1 LNEKTKSNIL
11 NFLKKRIK
19 ETSPD
24 SRSEGKGVQIKLLKE
39 ISLLIK
45 EE

>member
-1 LNEKTKSNIL
+1 LRFSKLYALTL
-11 NFLKKRIK
+11 K
-19 ETSPD
+19 ETPSD

-39 ISLLIK
+39 ISLLLKQK